1 MLHVVVGVP
10 GRFAAWCDAVAAALV
25 ARDADAAPQPFAAD
39 TLAEL
44 AEAALRRGA
53 AQAAV
58 SCRRPDGRLR
68 AALAEAGRPFI
79 LALDDPRLAL
89 ADRVI
94 AAGEELATAVPVVAS
109 SCAAVA
115 PCRDMPGALAL
126 HADRDAADPVSAAA
140 AIAAHLRLD
149 ATGPEI
155 AATVDRLAAAGLHA
169 RPPDA
174 AALWHELDAE
184 QQGLV
189 TDALAPY
196 VHYFGGGAL
205 CHMIWRRD
213 LFFIGDSPDE
223 RATRVIDIT
232 GRARC
237 LAHGPNILVAPGEWL
252 VNVKLLFSREA
263 CEHEFLVELSAGRP
277 LGAATVKP
285 EREGPLELDFPV
297 ALDAADNHP
306 MTLRL
311 SNRRAAFDGATAID
325 VVFLYPQG

>member
-1 MLHVVVGVP
+1 MLRVVVGVA
-10 GRFAAWCDAVAAALV
+10 GRFAAWCDAVTAALL
-25 ARDADAAPQPFAAD
+25 ARAGGGEADAFAAD

-44 AEAALRRGA
+44 AAAALQRGSA
-53 AQAAV
+53 DAAV
-58 SCRRPDGRLR
+58 ASRRPDGSLC
-68 AALAEAGRPFI
+68 AALAEAGRRFVV
-79 LALDDPRLAL
+79 ALDDPRLAL
-89 ADRVI
+89 ADRLI
-94 AAGEELATAVPVVAS
+94 AAEAELAAAVAATAS

-115 PCRDMPGALAL
+115 PCRDLPGALVL
-126 HADRDAADPVSAAA
+126 HADR
-140 AIAAHLRLD
+140 
-149 ATGPEI
+149 
-155 AATVDRLAAAGLHA
+155 AAAGVEP

-174 AALWHELDAE
+174 ATLWHALDGE

-196 VHYFGGGAL
+196 VHYFLGGAL

-213 LFFIGDSPDE
+213 LFFIGDSPAE
-223 RATRVIDIT
+223 RATRIIDIT

-237 LAHGPNILVAPGEWL
+237 LAHGPDILVAPGRWL
-252 VNVKLLFSREA
+252 VKVKLLFSREA

-285 EREGPLELDFPV
+285 EREGPAELDFPV
-297 ALDAADNHP
+297 ELDAAGNRP

-311 SNRRAAFDGATAID
+311 SSRRAAFDGATAID

>member
-1 MLHVVVGVP
+1 MLRVVVGVA
-10 GRFAAWCDAVAAALV
+10 GRFAAWCDAVTAALL
-25 ARDADAAPQPFAAD
+25 ARAGGGEADAFAAD

-44 AEAALRRGA
+44 AAAALQRGSA
-53 AQAAV
+53 DAAV
-58 SCRRPDGRLR
+58 ASRRPDGSLC
-68 AALAEAGRPFI
+68 AALAEAGRRFVV
-79 LALDDPRLAL
+79 ALDDPRLAL
-89 ADRVI
+89 ADRLI
-94 AAGEELATAVPVVAS
+94 AAEAELAAAVAATAS

-115 PCRDMPGALAL
+115 PCRDLPGALVL
-126 HADRDAADPVSAAA
+126 HADRDAADPAGAAA
-140 AIAAHLRLD
+140 AIARHLRLD
-149 ATGPEI
+149 VP
-155 AATVDRLAAAGLHA
+155 AAEVAAIVADLAAAGVEP

-174 AALWHELDAE
+174 ATLWHALDGE

-196 VHYFGGGAL
+196 VHYFLGGAL

-213 LFFIGDSPDE
+213 LFFIGDSPAE
-223 RATRVIDIT
+223 RATRIIDIT

-237 LAHGPNILVAPGEWL
+237 LAHGPDILVAPGRWL
-252 VNVKLLFSREA
+252 VKVKLLFSREA

-285 EREGPLELDFPV
+285 EREGPAELDFPV
-297 ALDAADNHP
+297 ELDAAGNRP

-311 SNRRAAFDGATAID
+311 SSRRAAFDGATAID